1 MARARCGSACGR
13 RTSARSASTSAWG
26 SRRSAITNSWSAPSA
41 IRNSF
46 CVAVPTPPRRR
57 APPAREPPRPPAAWV
72 VDAGH
77 GDGLA
82 RGQAARGRLRSG
94 HLCLRER
101 GRWPRSRGAAPD
113 RADRRRRNRHRGAQ
127 PRRPHR
133 VAGAARCAAAEGRA
147 RGVPGLAARRQRRGV
162 GDAALAHRHVVARAQ
177 RDTAAIGIAAVAGAR
192 AGGRG
197 RRPRA
202 ARARRLL
209 RSLRWRPRRHGGGR
223 GNPPGR
229 GGRPRRPR
237 CQPQR
242 PALVAG
248 SRRPGDRVPAG
259 WPLRWRRPTAAPV
272 EFAPPQ
278 DQQPDVPM
286 GRGPSIEA
294 RKNAVD
300 AQRGKIFTKV
310 IREIGVAARSG
321 GSDASS
327 NPRLRA
333 AIDRGLQVNMSK
345 DVIERAIKKATGELE
360 GVTYEEIRYE
370 GYAPGGV
377 AVIVDC
383 LTDNKVR
390 TVADVR
396 HAFGKFGGNLGTDG
410 SVSFMFRK
418 LGVLSFAAGADDVVV
433 YPEDGAIDVLTAP
446 DAFEAVKAAMDGAGL
461 KPDIA
466 EVSLRADNDI
476 AVSGETAQQ
485 VAKLLR
491 WLEDM
496 DDVQNVYSNA
506 DLGADAYAA

>member
-1 MARARCGSACGR
+1 
-13 RTSARSASTSAWG
+13 
-26 SRRSAITNSWSAPSA
+26 
-41 IRNSF
+41 
-46 CVAVPTPPRRR
+46 
-57 APPAREPPRPPAAWV
+57 
-72 VDAGH
+72 
-77 GDGLA
+77 
-82 RGQAARGRLRSG
+82 
-94 HLCLRER
+94 
-101 GRWPRSRGAAPD
+101 
-113 RADRRRRNRHRGAQ
+113 
-127 PRRPHR
+127 
-133 VAGAARCAAAEGRA
+133 
-147 RGVPGLAARRQRRGV
+147 
-162 GDAALAHRHVVARAQ
+162 
-177 RDTAAIGIAAVAGAR
+177 
-192 AGGRG
+192 
-197 RRPRA
+197 
-202 ARARRLL
+202 
-209 RSLRWRPRRHGGGR
+209 
-223 GNPPGR
+223 
-229 GGRPRRPR
+229 
-237 CQPQR
+237 
-242 PALVAG
+242 
-248 SRRPGDRVPAG
+248 
-259 WPLRWRRPTAAPV
+259 
-272 EFAPPQ
+272 
-278 DQQPDVPM
+278 M

-310 IREIGVAARSG
+310 IREIGVAARAG
-321 GSDASS
+321 GGDPNG

-410 SVSFMFRK
+410 SVAFMFRK
-418 LGVLSFAAGADDVVV
+418 LGVLSFAPGADEDRITEVAIDAGADDIVV
-433 YPEDGAIDVLTAP
+433 YPEDGAIDVLTAQ
-446 DAFEAVKAAMDGAGL
+446 DTFEAVKAAMDAAGL

-466 EVSLRADNDI
+466 EVTMRADNDI

-491 WLEDM
+491 WLEDL